1 MVETE
6 FPGVKWLIVG
16 CHSTVRNPNALP
28 VKVYIPF
35 RRTAC
40 GFLGASTWKQ
50 RPVEHCQL
58 RLTGWIGND
67 GWEKTGIL
75 VVNIIEV
82 DAI

>member
-1 MVETE
+1 MVESE
-6 FPGVKWLIVG
+6 FAGVKWLIVR

-28 VKVYIPF
+28 VNVYIPF

-40 GFLGASTWKQ
+40 GFFGASARKK